1 MEQGTEFIDSLT
13 WIITIAVLAAILL
26 PQMFK
31 ILREY
36 ERAVVF
42 RLGKYK
48 NTKGPGLIL
57 LIPFIDK
64 IERVDLRVLT
74 INVHK
79 QEVIT
84 KDNVK
89 VNVDASTLFRVLE
102 GEPALLE
109 VERNIH
115 STPTEP

>member
-1 MEQGTEFIDSLT
+1 MENGDGFINSLT

-36 ERAVVF
+36 ERAVIF

-48 NTKGPGLIL
+48 GTKGPGLIF

-64 IERVDLRVLT
+64 IERVDLRVLS
-74 INVHK
+74 INVDK
-79 QEVIT
+79 QEGIT
-84 KDNVK
+84 TDNVK
-89 VNVDASTLFRVLE
+89 
-102 GEPALLE
+102 GEIDYVTGLTVIRAE
-109 VERNIH
+109 E
-115 STPTEP
+115 